1 MITCLDYFSVS
12 YHCIPGLSIEIQK
25 ERKKELLML
34 QEPFCLVV
42 LRLQI
47 VISPRRLCS
56 ILERI
61 SFSSSPQLNK

>member
-1 MITCLDYFSVS
+1 MKY
-12 YHCIPGLSIEIQK
+12 K
-25 ERKKELLML
+25 KNAKKEFLML
-34 QEPFCLVV
+34 QEPFYLVV